1 MLIKPE
7 GFQIEAD
14 PWEVLHNASEKEHT
28 LEAQVTRITWPNGSP
43 VWELAFT
50 GLGIEMDGIRGLVPA
65 SETGLPSK
73 DIMPRFVGQVVRVK
87 VKGLQKDEG
96 LVACSRLEAVAE
108 AQKVLFEN
116 VKEEQIIDCVVRA
129 VLHRSDGKPPR
140 LIVDVGGGV
149 LAEVP
154 KRRASYSA
162 APLRAQFMPGQ
173 QVKAK
178 VIRVDP
184 QMGKIEVSIRDAYPD
199 PWEKGNFRRGDIVTG
214 RICWVGEGKNG
225 QMHVWVEV
233 PPGVIGIAPY
243 ERGYKVN
250 DKVNSTVK
258 AFDARKQKLHLQ
270 LLGRLF

>member
-1 MLIKPE
+1 MIKPE
-7 GFQIEAD
+7 GFRIEAD
-14 PWEVLHNASEKEHT
+14 PWEVLYSAYEKERT
-28 LEAQVTRITWPNGSP
+28 IDAQVTRITWPNGSP

-73 DIMPRFVGQVVRVK
+73 DLMPRFVGQVVRVK

-96 LVACSRLEAVAE
+96 LVACSRLEAVTE

-129 VLHRSDGKPPR
+129 VLPRSNVRPPR

-162 APLRAQFMPGQ
+162 APLRAQFIPGR

-178 VIRVDP
+178 VIKVDP
-184 QMGKIEVSIRDAYPD
+184 QQGKIEVSIRDAYPD
-199 PWEKGNFRRGDIVTG
+199 PWGKGNFRRGDIVVG
-214 RICWVGEGKNG
+214 KVCWVGTGKNG

-243 ERGYKVN
+243 EPWVKKGYKVN
-250 DKVNSTVK
+250 VTVK
-258 AFDARKQKLHLQ
+258 TFNAEKRKLHLQ
-270 LLGRLF
+270 LLGRVF